1 MKDKKTD
8 ARVIKTKQRIETTF
22 LKLLEEMP
30 FEKLTTSLIIKEYL
44 ISKGTFYA
52 HYLDK
57 YDLAEQLLDREL
69 EVFESLLTQRF
80 ESAHTS
86 LQFCSHDLYHLRPPR
101 P

>member
-86 LQFCSHDLYHLRPPR
+86 LQFGSHDLYHLRPPR